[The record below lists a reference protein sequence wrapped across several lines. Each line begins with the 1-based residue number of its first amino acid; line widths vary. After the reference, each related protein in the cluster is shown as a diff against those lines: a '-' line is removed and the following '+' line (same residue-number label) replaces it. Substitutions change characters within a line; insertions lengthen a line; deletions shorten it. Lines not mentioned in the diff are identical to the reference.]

1 MVVAELIEDLV
12 LMTVVPVG
20 QFAFGLWI
28 PLVFFVLLVAVK
40 VDFVLGVLVV
50 RIFFS
55 HFCKVG
61 IW

>member
-1 MVVAELIEDLV
+1 MVIAELIEEFV
-12 LMTVVPVG
+12 TVTVVPVSDLALG
-20 QFAFGLWI
+20 CRV
-28 PLVFFVLLVAVK
+28 PLVIFVLLIAVK

-55 HFCKVG
+55 HVCKLG